1 VLLPTFD
8 PIKYQEKKMKI
19 QNTKGYTKRK
29 PRRLSKLVVKD
40 QNDKWKSWRIKMYK
54 IDKIDKID
62 DSILIDKGVH

>member
-40 QNDKWKSWRIKMYK
+40 QNDK
-54 IDKIDKID
+54 
-62 DSILIDKGVH
+62 